1 MTDVLFLHPVAL
13 DGRAAGWLGLEGVTA
28 PSFPG
33 HGGRLRRPGVTLDEA
48 ADEVAA
54 STQGRMHVIGASFG
68 GMLALHLALR
78 HPDRVASLA
87 LCFTTARV
95 TARTMLERAEQ
106 TERRGSAAMVQPTME
121 RWFTP
126 EGLAAEADLP
136 GVRYARERLRATP
149 AGAIADAWRA
159 IAGHDV
165 LDRLGTL
172 AVPTTCIAGLRD
184 QSTPLAAMR
193 ETADGI
199 PGARLVELDQPHM
212 GFLEQPTE
220 FATAIH
226 AHLDRVR
233 S

>member
-95 TARTMLERAEQ
+95 TARTMLERASPASRCPCSTHAEPSPVRCRSPGWRIRCVSAGRSWRPRSS
-106 TERRGSAAMVQPTME
+106 RRSESSRASRVSS
-121 RWFTP
+121 FSH
-126 EGLAAEADLP
+126 LAISLS
-136 GVRYARERLRATP
+136 
-149 AGAIADAWRA
+149 
-159 IAGHDV
+159 V
-165 LDRLGTL
+165 L
-172 AVPTTCIAGLRD
+172 
-184 QSTPLAAMR
+184 
-193 ETADGI
+193 
-199 PGARLVELDQPHM
+199 
-212 GFLEQPTE
+212 
-220 FATAIH
+220 
-226 AHLDRVR
+226 
-233 S
+233 